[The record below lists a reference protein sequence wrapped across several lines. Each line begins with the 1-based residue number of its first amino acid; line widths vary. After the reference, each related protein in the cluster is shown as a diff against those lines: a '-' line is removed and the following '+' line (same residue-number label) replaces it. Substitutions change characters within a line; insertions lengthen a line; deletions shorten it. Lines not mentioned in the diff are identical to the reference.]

1 MEVGMDTGN
10 HTRLDVLLPR
20 AQKKLIEQ
28 AAVLLG
34 QSISAFS
41 VATLTREAEEV
52 VERFRL
58 LHLSNRDRD
67 LFLNALDSPPK
78 PNARLHKASSRHSKS
93 VVQ

>member
-1 MEVGMDTGN
+1 MDTGS
-10 HTRLDVLLPR
+10 HIRLDVLLPQE
-20 AQKKLIEQ
+20 QKKLIEQ

-58 LHLSNRDRD
+58 LRLSDRDRD
-67 LFLNALDSPPK
+67 LFLNALDFPPE
-78 PNARLHKASSRHSKS
+78 PNARLRKASVRHAKS
-93 VVQ
+93 AIQ

>member
-1 MEVGMDTGN
+1 MDTGN

-28 AAVLLG
+28 ATVLLG

-58 LHLSNRDRD
+58 LYLSDRDRD
-67 LFLNALDSPPK
+67 LFLNALDSPPE
-78 PNARLHKASSRHSKS
+78 PNARLHKASVLHAKNAI
-93 VVQ
+93 